1 MLPTTSG
8 EAFDL
13 GSITAPVEM
22 YKQDIF
28 TIPANL
34 GGLPATSVPFGEK
47 NNMPLGIQFI
57 GNILKESS
65 LLNISN
71 KFQLGEK

>member
-1 MLPTTSG
+1 
-8 EAFDL
+8 
-13 GSITAPVEM
+13 M

-57 GNILKESS
+57 GNILEESS
-65 LLNISN
+65 LKYFN